1 MSEILQHLQESRRS
15 RGESESI
22 DVNYNNINE
31 AVKLC
36 RDASK
41 VITLICVQP
50 RGISASQLKE
60 LLRSSKGA
68 VTIVTGPRA

>member
-1 MSEILQHLQESRRS
+1 MSDILHHLQESRRD
-15 RGESESI
+15 RGEPESLN
-22 DVNYNNINE
+22 VNYNNIND

-36 RDASK
+36 RDSSK

-68 VTIVTGPRA
+68 VTIVTGSKA